1 MNMRKNIGLRLSQAR
16 KEKNLTQE
24 QLAERTSFSVSE
36 ISRIET
42 GRNDAPLGTLKKLC
56 DTLDIGLDFLLYDS
70 LSPDSGFSTPT
81 LQQINPLLEPL
92 SEEDQKYY
100 LEIIRSISSLSK
112 KNIPSQKKN

>member
-42 GRNDAPLGTLKKLC
+42 GRNDSPLGTLKKLC

-81 LQQINPLLEPL
+81 LQQINTLLEPL